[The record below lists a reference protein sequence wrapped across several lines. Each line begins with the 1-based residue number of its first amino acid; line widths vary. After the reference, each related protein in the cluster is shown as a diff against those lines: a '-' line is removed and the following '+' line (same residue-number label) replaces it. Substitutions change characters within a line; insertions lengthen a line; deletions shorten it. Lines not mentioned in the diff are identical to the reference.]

1 MAPNS
6 LLRFRLLALAV
17 SAICLSAAACLAAQ
31 TTSTQ
36 ASDAPNP
43 HEGRHGGHAL
53 NRLIRSVLGRPGPEK
68 SAGEPSTAPAVFDA
82 TKIGSPVQLDKGW
95 RVGITANPAAAAPEF
110 DDSDWAVRDA
120 SASLADVSEDEDDED
135 GPVRNHG
142 QNQDQKKPDG
152 KKGSHFHIQYDGG
165 GGAKLAWFRL
175 HIKLA
180 PGHGPLALL
189 IELPVPRIASLNS
202 NPEDTAV
209 FVNGVEARPDG
220 PIHAEPERYTAITH
234 LYYLNVDPDAE
245 DLTLAVRTAY
255 IPFGARSY
263 TSFFAGHTL
272 SLGHPDDLNK
282 SVELWSNRTL
292 FERLPNLVNGIEL
305 TVLSLF
311 LLALYFTQPGHREYL
326 WLSLFELVLAPVN
339 FLDLASRTSHMETL
353 LYGALSFEMGAA
365 AAYLYFEF
373 LTDILNLRQRWA
385 GKLKRW
391 ILYFLRWTAPIVACT
406 GPCMFLPSHSTL
418 FALLLGATFLFA
430 FLWFSVWLLFSF
442 SVLIAAT
449 VRRNFEAGMLL
460 IPLVLSLIGTLEAVV
475 GVSISSVTGHPYD
488 SPLTFR
494 AGPIPIYFSTV
505 ASFVGTIA
513 IVLIIFVRF
522 QRIHRDRERAA
533 SELAAARSVQELMI
547 PNEKIKTPGFEVDS
561 VYTPANE
568 VGGDFFHIE
577 STADGGLLVVVGDV
591 AGHGLK
597 AAMSVSM
604 IIGALRRSTE
614 RSPAKILESLNRVL
628 VGSES
633 FTTCQA
639 AWFSAAGELV
649 ISSAGHLSPYIN
661 SQEISLPGGLPLG
674 VVSGVSY
681 DETRL
686 YLHPG
691 DRILFLSDGVVEAR
705 HSNGELFG
713 FQRVHNLSNQSAF
726 YIADAAKAFGQEDD
740 ITVLTVRRL
749 ADAAAAA

>member
-1 MAPNS
+1 MAS
-6 LLRFRLLALAV
+6 TSFLRFRLLALAV
-17 SAICLSAAACLAAQ
+17 SAICLCAAARLGAQAPAAPKPP
-31 TTSTQ
+31 
-36 ASDAPNP
+36 DDLHGP
-43 HEGRHGGHAL
+43 HTL
-53 NRLIRSVLGRPGPEK
+53 NHLIRRALGQPEK
-68 SAGEPSTAPAVFDA
+68 SAAVPSTAPGVFNA
-82 TKIGSPVQLDKGW
+82 ITIGSPVQLDKGW
-95 RVGITANPAAAAPEF
+95 RVGITSNPAAATPDF
-110 DDSDWAVRDA
+110 DDSNWAVRDA
-120 SASLADVSEDEDDED
+120 SASFDDVSDDEND
-135 GPVRNHG
+135 DDDADRQHQGKNSDKNKSP
-142 QNQDQKKPDG
+142 KKD
-152 KKGSHFHIQYDGG
+152 SHFHIQYDDGG
-165 GGAKLAWFRL
+165 RTGKLAWFRL

-189 IELPVPRIASLNS
+189 IELPVSRIASLNS

-209 FVNGVEARPDG
+209 FANGREAKPDG
-220 PIHAEPERYTAITH
+220 PTHPEPERYSATTH
-234 LYYLNVDPDAE
+234 LYHLDVGPDAE
-245 DLTLAVRTAY
+245 DLTLAVRTSY
-255 IPFGARSY
+255 IPFGDRAY
-263 TSFFAGHTL
+263 TRFFAMHTL
-272 SLGHPDDLNK
+272 SLGHPDDLQK
-282 SVELWSNRTL
+282 SVDLWSHRTL

-326 WLSLFELVLAPVN
+326 WLALFELVLAPVN
-339 FLDLASRTSHMETL
+339 FLDLAARTSHLETL
-353 LYGALSFEMGAA
+353 LYGALNFEMGSI

-385 GKLKRW
+385 GKRKRW
-391 ILYFLRWTAPIVACT
+391 ILYFLRWTAPILLCT
-406 GPCMFLPSHSTL
+406 GPSMYFAGYSTL
-418 FALLLGATFLFA
+418 FAVLLGATFLFA
-430 FLWFSVWLLFSF
+430 ILWFSVWALFSF
-442 SVLIAAT
+442 IVLIAAT

-460 IPLVLSLIGTLEAVV
+460 IPLVLSMIGTLEAVV
-475 GVSISSVTGHPYD
+475 GVGISSVTGHPYD

-494 AGPIPIYFSTV
+494 AGPIPIYFSTI
-505 ASFVGTIA
+505 ANFIGMIA

-591 AGHGLK
+591 AGKGLK

-628 VGSES
+628 VGNDSY
-633 FTTCQA
+633 TTCEA

-649 ISSAGHLSPYIN
+649 IASAGHLSPYLN
-661 SQEISLPGGLPLG
+661 SQEIALSGGLPLG
-674 VVSGVSY
+674 AVAGITY

-705 HSNGELFG
+705 HTNGELFG